1 MEPIGPKIAEGRDGE
16 IFEHG
21 RGLVLRRMRD
31 GRSLEH
37 EARVMTY
44 VRDLGFPVPAVH
56 DAGDGYLVMDRVDG
70 RPMLEAAL
78 PFRLATYWRMLADLH
93 ERLHALPAPDWFPS
107 APVAGDRIVHGD
119 LHALNVLVTDDGP
132 VVIDWTN
139 ASRGEPAYDVADAWL
154 VFACA
159 SASDVPLPQRLAVPV
174 ARRLFLR
181 AFLGGVDVATA
192 RRALPAALEHRSRDH
207 NMSADEVGRMRAF
220 VAAASNVPA
229 P

>member
-1 MEPIGPKIAEGRDGE
+1 MDPIGPKIAEGRDGE

-21 RGLVLRRMRD
+21 PGLVLRRMRD

-44 VRDLGFPVPAVH
+44 VRELGFPVPTVH

-70 RPMLEAAL
+70 RPMLDVAL
-78 PFRLATYWRMLADLH
+78 PFRLGTYGRMLADLH

-107 APVAGDRIVHGD
+107 APLPGDRIVHGD
-119 LHALNVLVTDDGP
+119 FHALNVLVTTEGP

-139 ASRGEPAYDVADAWL
+139 ASRGDPAFDVADAWL

-159 SASDVPLPQRLAVPV
+159 SASDVPMPQRLVVPL

-181 AFLGGVDVATA
+181 AFLGGVDVTVA
-192 RRALPAALEHRSRDH
+192 RRALAAAVQHRSSDH
-207 NMSADEVGRMRAF
+207 NMSAAEIDRMRAF
-220 VAAASNVPA
+220 AARASNVPA